1 MPLWPL
7 ALWPFSRPGSG
18 SVEVRFSGN
27 PDPLPLTT
35 WSFERGR
42 KGGLVR
48 IEFATRPQMRRLAGR
63 WRVLA
68 NAVHTIG
75 RADPA
80 FRFEGVRIYLGD
92 GVLPGQ
98 DETMLAFARRPGMQT
113 PLIPNTYMLK
123 GQTLQDRAGR
133 RPRPWD
139 QKTDTLYFRGTSTG
153 SSVYEENS
161 RVALC
166 RVAKAIPRSDCRLS
180 RIRQVDG
187 GFAARLA
194 ADAICGSKD
203 PVSRLER
210 HWLLADV
217 DGNVSSWDRYLL
229 IGLAGGL
236 PLRFETSWQECWHD
250 LLVDGVNCVEA
261 DRTTLADTVARL
273 RADPAGCR
281 QIAKNAATLARSALA
296 PASLRERLRQTLIAA
311 T

>member
-1 MPLWPL
+1 MPRWPL
-7 ALWPFSRPGSG
+7 ALWPFSHAGSG
-18 SVEVRFSGN
+18 PVEVRYSGN
-27 PDPLPLTT
+27 SDRLPETT

-48 IEFATRPQMRRLAGR
+48 IEFASRPQMRRLAGR

-68 NAVHTIG
+68 NAVQTIG

-113 PLIPNTYMLK
+113 PLIPNIYMLK

-133 RPRPWD
+133 RSRPWD

-153 SSVYEENS
+153 SPVYEENS

-166 RVAKAIPRSDCRLS
+166 RAAKSIPRSDCRLS
-180 RIRQVDG
+180 RIRQVDR
-187 GFAARLA
+187 GFAARLEA
-194 ADAICGSKD
+194 EGLSGSKD
-203 PVSRLER
+203 PVARLEQHR
-210 HWLLADV
+210 LLADV

-229 IGLAGGL
+229 IGLAGGV
-236 PLRFETSWQECWHD
+236 PVRFETTWEECWHD

-281 QIAKNAATLARSALA
+281 QIADNAATLARSALA